1 MVFRI
6 KAFICTPD
14 SFKFLDS
21 IVCPRIGFFHPIRY
35 SNNPLFKEV
44 TYMKKLLARYAS
56 SALAASAV
64 VFATILKPYI
74 HSPEIPKELR
84 K

>member
-1 MVFRI
+1 
-6 KAFICTPD
+6 
-14 SFKFLDS
+14 
-21 IVCPRIGFFHPIRY
+21 
-35 SNNPLFKEV
+35 
-44 TYMKKLLARYAS
+44 MKKFLARYAS

-74 HSPEIPKELR
+74 HSPEIPQELR